1 MNILFRYLFILF
13 ILAFGTTRCNN
24 KGNVGPVL
32 PQSFEWNIDN
42 GPIQAAETISFVPF
56 ANYKYIYATKATT
69 DIFLATSSTLTGSY
83 SLTVANATMSLT
95 ISGKQYSNLSC
106 DITITS
112 NSNSRLKGTFSG
124 TFGLVNVDTVSV
136 TGTFEDVLYN

>member
-1 MNILFRYLFILF
+1 MNISFRDLFTVFILV
-13 ILAFGTTRCNN
+13 LCTNACKK
-24 KGNVGPVL
+24 KGDVGPVL
-32 PQSFEWNIDN
+32 PQTVEWNIDN
-42 GPIQAAETISFVPF
+42 GPTQTAETISFVPF
-56 ANYKYIYATKATT
+56 ASYKYIYATKGTT

-83 SLTVANATMSLT
+83 SLTTANGTMGLT